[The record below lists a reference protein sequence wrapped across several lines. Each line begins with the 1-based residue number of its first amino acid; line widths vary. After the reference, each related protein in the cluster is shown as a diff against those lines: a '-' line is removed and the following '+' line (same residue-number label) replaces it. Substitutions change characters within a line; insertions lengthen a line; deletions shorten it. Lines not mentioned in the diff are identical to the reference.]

1 MDVPIV
7 DVLIADVAILDV
19 FGVINTMDM
28 EKYFIS
34 I

>member
-19 FGVINTMDM
+19 FVVINTMDM